1 MSADPDP
8 ESAAQKGTKVHF
20 APVTAAV
27 QDEVGLE
34 ENDSARYGYEY
45 NYPDLEQLCSLT
57 ESMGDDDYAQL
68 TGKLGPAAAA
78 AQRAASNAAA
88 AATIV
93 GGDRKVGKA
102 QRRPPPGKP
111 TVSAAPS
118 SGVSGVSGP

>member
-1 MSADPDP
+1 MSADPDH

-20 APVTAAV
+20 APVTAAAV

-34 ENDSARYGYEY
+34 ENASARYGYEY
-45 NYPDLEQLCSLT
+45 DYPDLEQLCSLT

-78 AQRAASNAAA
+78 AQRAAGNAAA
-88 AATIV
+88 AAMIV
-93 GGDRKVGKA
+93 GDNRKVGKA
-102 QRRPPPGKP
+102 QRRPPPVKP

-118 SGVSGVSGP
+118 SGVSGP